1 MPTGNYDKV
10 APYYD
15 FLSRLVYGNAINHAH
30 AFLVSFIPPGS
41 SVLIVGGGTGQ
52 ILTEIV
58 KKHSSGLRIV
68 FVDNSAKMIALA
80 KRKFVGSNLVTFITD
95 TIQNVIL
102 QQSFDV
108 AITPFLFDNFSS
120 ITASSVF
127 SKINRLVKP
136 QGLVLFA
143 DFVANNFW
151 QKSLLR
157 IMYSFFRFT
166 SNIEARQLPDT
177 ALLFK
182 LSSYTI
188 QTQQAFFR
196 NFIVAIVYKR
206 NT

>member
-52 ILTEIV
+52 ILTEIIE
-58 KKHSSGLRIV
+58 KHSSGLRIV

-80 KRKFVGSNLVTFITD
+80 KRKFVGSNLVTFVTD

-108 AITPFLFDNFSS
+108 AITPFLFDNFST

-127 SKINRLVKP
+127 LKIHQLVKP
-136 QGLVLFA
+136 GGLVLFA
-143 DFVANNFW
+143 DFVQNNFW
-151 QKSLLR
+151 QKSLLK

-166 SNIEARQLPDT
+166 CHIEAHRLTDT

-182 LSSYTI
+182 QHVI
-188 QTQQAFFR
+188 
-196 NFIVAIVYKR
+196 
-206 NT
+206 